1 MLLTVIAYQIQHVY
15 EPVGV
20 HVACAVCGH
29 VQVLNSLLR
38 RKRLLATDKKHL
50 SLLDPFVQHL
60 VDSIESQHIQ
70 VSDRRH
76 LNSVSLDF
84 YVILASQH
92 NNTNDYV

>member
-1 MLLTVIAYQIQHVY
+1 MCCLR
-15 EPVGV
+15 
-20 HVACAVCGH
+20 H

-70 VSDRRH
+70 VNDRRQ
-76 LNSVSLDF
+76 LRVVRLLCYTSKS
-84 YVILASQH
+84 AQ
-92 NNTNDYV
+92 